1 MIGDCKMTHL
11 SPTEW
16 RKRVQKKIG
25 KIPNEVWVA
34 VVEDGLIED
43 ANADAVP
50 REAGKSA
57 QIEAQEA
64 ALDTLIEEV
73 EKYLKGYYSGLA
85 AKPRLPKP
93 QKIQDTPSIE
103 IPPDKRFLGLTKI
116 ISSLMNKEEDI
127 KKFRSEVL
135 QGKLLTPEEA
145 SKWIEEQAAREKHT
159 LTISFDV
166 DSGEGWED
174 RLLEEVKQFVQTQ
187 KDGKLLPFKVGMATT
202 TLAYIKPPSQW
213 VHRVV
218 INKNSTLG
226 RLKHLAN
233 KYQGFWK
240 EAGAVHFILTGIA
253 YPISPAKVGA
263 KINSFGLNRVSLEVS
278 PHLPGSK
285 VMELYLE
292 ERKKLLMLSG
302 NRQEKSRRLTEKHVS
317 LAVFVVEEM
326 GSWAMKLRKW
336 NRKYPQWAY
345 PQTARSTFARDCRK
359 AYERLTGWKWNDE
372 QNTT

>member
-145 SKWIEEQAAREKHT
+145 PKWIEEQAAREKHT

-166 DSGEGWED
+166 DAGEGWED

-213 VHRVV
+213 VHHVV

-233 KYQGFWK
+233 KYQGFWE

-359 AYERLTGWKWNDE
+359 AYERLTGWKWRENNS
-372 QNTT
+372 Q

>member
-145 SKWIEEQAAREKHT
+145 PKWIEEQAAREKHT

-166 DSGEGWED
+166 DAGEGWED

-302 NRQEKSRRLTEKHVS
+302 NRQEKSRTLTEKHVS

-345 PQTARSTFARDCRK
+345 PQTARSTFARDCRM
-359 AYERLTGWKWNDE
+359 AYKRLTGWKWSE
-372 QNTT
+372 

>member
-1 MIGDCKMTHL
+1 MIGDCNMTHL

-145 SKWIEEQAAREKHT
+145 PKWIEEQAAREKHT

-166 DSGEGWED
+166 DAGEGWED

-253 YPISPAKVGA
+253 YPISRAKVGA

-345 PQTARSTFARDCRK
+345 PQTARSTFARDCRM
-359 AYERLTGWKWNDE
+359 AYKRLTGWKWNDE

>member
-1 MIGDCKMTHL
+1 MIGVFNMTHIT
-11 SPTEW
+11 PTEW
-16 RKRVQKKIG
+16 RKRVQRKLG
-25 KIPNEVWVA
+25 KIPDRVWVA

-103 IPPDKRFLGLTKI
+103 IPPDKRFLALTKI

-145 SKWIEEQAAREKHT
+145 PKWIEEQAAREKHT

-166 DSGEGWED
+166 DAGEGWED

-187 KDGKLLPFKVGMATT
+187 KDGKLLPFKVGMETT

-213 VHRVV
+213 VHHVV

-226 RLKHLAN
+226 RLKYLAN

-240 EAGAVHFILTGIA
+240 EAGAVHFILTSIA
-253 YPISPAKVGA
+253 YPISRAKVGA

-345 PQTARSTFARDCRK
+345 PQTARSTFARDCRM
-359 AYERLTGWKWNDE
+359 AYKRLTGWKWSE
-372 QNTT
+372 

>member
-25 KIPNEVWVA
+25 KITNEVWVA